1 MSENTGPDERET
13 LTEQLSE
20 LDEMIQAGR
29 YAPATVLANEL
40 LDSYPHSAE
49 VPTAIADIYRTR
61 QMWAE
66 AAEFY
71 ELAIQHGAGG
81 EATVPLEAV
90 RRRLSAQASV
100 QPDSSRVQRPAS
112 GVWWVYAGAAAMVV
126 LGLVIVFIT
135 LRWPSGPSAS
145 GPGTTR
151 ATPSQPPVRRSP
163 TARQLTQAP
172 PTLPSPPPPAQTT
185 AAPSAPD
192 LQGTPRASLPPVI
205 ITRRMIGPVSDR
217 DYNIARVLGSLTWP
231 DGTPMSEDVAVL
243 MDPYTAYAVITF
255 QIPKA
260 LEVEDLFAA
269 VVRQSYTLATT
280 ALRTDA
286 GINYITVR
294 ALATITTP
302 DKEERTVVAYRA
314 NTKRQTIDHWAELG
328 GEPSINELWNR
339 VFATSWWNPNVD
351 REKIR

>member
-13 LTEQLSE
+13 LTEELSE

-29 YAPATVLANEL
+29 YAPAAVLANEL

-49 VPTAIADIYRTR
+49 VPTAIADLYRAG

-71 ELAIQHGAGG
+71 ELAVQHGAGG
-81 EATVPLEAV
+81 EATVPLGAV
-90 RRRLSAQASV
+90 QRHLSAQASL
-100 QPDSSRVQRPAS
+100 QPDSSRVRRPAS
-112 GVWWVYAGAAAMVV
+112 GVWWAYAGAAAVVV
-126 LGLVIVFIT
+126 LGLVIVFII
-135 LRWPSGPSAS
+135 LRLPPVPSAS
-145 GPGTTR
+145 GPQR
-151 ATPSQPPVRRSP
+151 PQPPVRRSP

-172 PTLPSPPPPAQTT
+172 PTLPLPPPPAQATT
-185 AAPSAPD
+185 APSPPD
-192 LQGTPRASLPPVI
+192 LRGTPRAALPPVV

-231 DGTPMSEDVAVL
+231 DGIPMSEDVTVL

-260 LEVEDLFAA
+260 LEVEDPFAA
-269 VVRQSYTLATT
+269 VLRQSYTLATT
-280 ALRTDA
+280 ALGTDA
-286 GINYITVR
+286 GINYVTVR

-302 DKEERTVVAYRA
+302 DKEKRTVVAYRA

-328 GEPSINELWNR
+328 GEPSINELWSR
-339 VFATSWWNPNVD
+339 VFATSWWNPSVD